1 MQAAVD
7 VQVADDW
14 SIGVWASLT
23 ASRWRKAD
31 EVDIYAARTGTLGKV
46 DYEVIAS
53 AYVAPG
59 LMGGTYVELQGLLR
73 RPVGSTEVEFQLA
86 IVPHQSRAVPD
97 NVYAA
102 INATMPLIP
111 GVLDILVHGGFE
123 QGMADG
129 KVDLEAALLGQ
140 TGRLRYRLSAIG
152 STKQYGPGRGT
163 AGVVFALSRD
173 F

>member
-1 MQAAVD
+1 MQ
-7 VQVADDW
+7 
-14 SIGVWASLT
+14 
-23 ASRWRKAD
+23 
-31 EVDIYAARTGTLGKV
+31 TGTLGKMEY
-46 DYEVIAS
+46 DVIAS

-59 LMGGTYVELQGLLR
+59 LKGGTYVELQGVLR
-73 RPVGSTEVEFQLA
+73 RPVGPTEVEVQLA

-102 INATMPLIP
+102 VNATMPLIP
-111 GVLDILVHGGFE
+111 GGPDILVHGGFE

-129 KVDLEAALLGQ
+129 KFDLEATLLGQ

-152 STKQYGPGRGT
+152 SSKRYGPGGGT
-163 AGVVFALSRD
+163 AGIVFALCRD